1 MKSLLDMSVKS
12 SAKSPAVFG
21 SFFSQKVY
29 FVLELTS
36 NILQLQERVRNSAL
50 NSSSHYFFTWFV
62 LFRSPRARF
71 TGARQIEDPI
81 GFYASA
87 WPNTNPQEVCTLQY
101 DPLKAYEHT
110 TIVFLLTLNF

>member
-12 SAKSPAVFG
+12 LAKSLAVFWQ
-21 SFFSQKVY
+21 FFQPKSLLHPRTD
-29 FVLELTS
+29 LEHPPAS
-36 NILQLQERVRNSAL
+36 R
-50 NSSSHYFFTWFV
+50 
-62 LFRSPRARF
+62 
-71 TGARQIEDPI
+71 TGKKFCTEQIEDPI